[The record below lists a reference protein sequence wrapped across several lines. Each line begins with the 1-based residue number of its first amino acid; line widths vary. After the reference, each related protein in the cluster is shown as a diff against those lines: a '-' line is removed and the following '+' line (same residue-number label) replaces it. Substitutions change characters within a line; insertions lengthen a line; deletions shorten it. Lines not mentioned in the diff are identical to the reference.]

1 MNTRDLKKR
10 LHYIKGQID
19 GVERMLD
26 DGRDAND
33 IYIQFKAIEGAI
45 LKAIYVVLDETLR
58 KELAQKIVKVADAC
72 PGNCGSEDKIEFI
85 RKEFPKLDLKQI
97 GQVIAEIQKI
107 EEKLQKSNLEL
118 DEEIE

>member
-10 LHYIKGQID
+10 LHYIKGQVE

-33 IYIQFKAIEGAI
+33 IYIQFKAIEGAV

-58 KELAQKIVKVADAC
+58 KELALKIVKVAESC
-72 PGNCGSEDKIEFI
+72 PGNCGNEDKIEFI

-97 GQVIAEIQKI
+97 AQVIAEIHII
-107 EEKLQKSNLEL
+107 EEKLEKSN
-118 DEEIE
+118 EEPGE